1 MNLDKLLLFSRKGK
15 ELLHKILDYLT
26 GHNIYF
32 IKIPSNI
39 LELHNVG

>member
-1 MNLDKLLLFSRKGK
+1 MNLDKLLLFSHKGK

-26 GHNIYF
+26 GHNIF